1 MFYKFFTLIER
12 IEDMTSNEIAN
23 LLPRLDGQTL
33 ELVST
38 LLEDANKAALIW
50 QASGGNARGPMMIRH
65 RLNQVEREREQ
76 RRSAP
81 FVDPHPD
88 EICILQD
95 DTYEPGYPFFD
106 E

>member
-1 MFYKFFTLIER
+1 
-12 IEDMTSNEIAN
+12 MTSNEMAN

-33 ELVST
+33 ELIST
-38 LLEDANKAALIW
+38 LLEDANKGALVW

-65 RLNQVEREREQ
+65 RLSQVEEERER

-81 FVDPHPD
+81 FVDPHP
-88 EICILQD
+88 EECEWQD
-95 DTYEPGYPFFD
+95 DDSYEAGFPFF